1 MYIYVM
7 FGQPLIRLAELIF
20 QASVTNSDAFC
31 RIMSVLLLMTPIR
44 KLRERDASLAHRFEL
59 ASLRK

>member
-31 RIMSVLLLMTPIR
+31 RIMSVLLMTPIR